1 MVKEIIDNIIKENG
15 IDIIMVDRIFY
26 LIVEFLEDVSQ
37 WFSVLSQVYVFMD
50 QEIQEMYDEQV
61 NLQNVVGI
69 LDVGLIDFVCVF
81 DSFDRFNLFVIIMV
95 NWVLYCN
102 VDMLEEMYYWIIL
115 LQRFK
120 GDIRVEGQ
128 EFIVRGWLYK
138 EVKNSL
144 KMFLLKLK
152 KWWFVF
158 IYNFLDYYKSLE
170 KNVFKLGILVFN
182 SFCFV
187 VFLDEKIFKEIG
199 YWNVIVYGCKY
210 CYWFYIKLFNEVIW
224 WFSVI

>member
-37 WFSVLSQVYVFMD
+37 WFSVLSQVYVFID

-115 LQRFK
+115 LQWFK

-170 KNVFKLGILVFN
+170 KNVLKLGILVFN